1 MQASVN
7 LGTESTYLD
16 FVEDLL
22 PRGLGVKLLENYGEH
37 LCLPQDK
44 IVKKTPRS
52 KACTD
57 RNRHK
62 RTRKY
67 STYIAGLPCRIHIP
81 FLGNRKKNFVF
92 FFLFF
97 SPKKMLKFLD
107 ISGSLALVLVM
118 SAGLVPARS
127 ITHPSSLLGAAPPL
141 CFVGAESKCS
151 LQGWSEL
158 AGRLHGPR
166 RQTARRTRCKLAVG
180 ILSVSADTA
189 YDDRFNGVG
198 RLFGESLLF
207 CTCDQENLGILSSYI
222 FF

>member
-1 MQASVN
+1 MV
-7 LGTESTYLD
+7 
-16 FVEDLL
+16 
-22 PRGLGVKLLENYGEH
+22 
-37 LCLPQDK
+37 
-44 IVKKTPRS
+44 
-52 KACTD
+52 
-57 RNRHK
+57 
-62 RTRKY
+62 
-67 STYIAGLPCRIHIP
+67 
-81 FLGNRKKNFVF
+81 
-92 FFLFF
+92 
-97 SPKKMLKFLD
+97 KFLD

-166 RQTARRTRCKLAVG
+166 HQTARRARCKLAVG
-180 ILSVSADTA
+180 ILSVRADTA